1 MIDAD
6 IPQPFPQSGLPP
18 IRVLIVDDEALGR
31 LRVRDLLRHESGV
44 DVVGESAD
52 GDAAVK
58 AIRELEPDLV
68 FLDVQMP
75 KKSGLDVVREIG
87 AEQMPM
93 TIFVTA
99 FDRYAL
105 EAFDVAAIDYLVK
118 PFDDERFEQ
127 AFRRARRAVELGAV
141 SRLSSQLIAALQVVQ
156 GGAGGGPTAVG
167 DPDDRIA
174 PPVPPTSTPYLERF
188 AVETRGQV
196 RVVPVSK
203 VLYITASGPYAEI
216 HTAERTHLIR
226 EQMQVLEERLDPDKF
241 FRVHRS
247 AIVRFELIEGL
258 TRNASG
264 DYTVQLKGGL
274 ALKVSRS
281 RSEALEQ
288 RMGLAK

>member
-1 MIDAD
+1 MAD
-6 IPQPFPQSGLPP
+6 SHPV
-18 IRVLIVDDEALGR
+18 RVLIVDDEPLAR
-31 LRVRDLLRHESGV
+31 RRIAELLRDESGV
-44 DVVGESAD
+44 
-52 GDAAVK
+52 AVIGQATSGAEAIS
-58 AIRELEPDLV
+58 AIRSEAPDVV

-75 KKSGLDVVREIG
+75 DGTGLDVVREIG
-87 AEQMPM
+87 AEAMPV
-93 TIFVTA
+93 TVFVTA
-99 FDRYAL
+99 YDQYAL
-105 EAFDVAAIDYLVK
+105 RAFDAAAIDYLVK

-127 AFRRARRAVELGAV
+127 AFRRARRAVELGSV
-141 SRLSSQLIAALQVVQ
+141 SRLSGQLIAALQAVQ
-156 GGAGGGPTAVG
+156 AGAGGGATAVG
-167 DPDDRIA
+167 DAGDRIA
-174 PPVPPTSTPYLERF
+174 VPHAPTSTPYLERF

-264 DYTVQLKGGL
+264 DYTVQVRGGL
-274 ALKVSRS
+274 ELKVSRS

>member
-1 MIDAD
+1 MADAH
-6 IPQPFPQSGLPP
+6 PV
-18 IRVLIVDDEALGR
+18 RVLIVDDEPLAR
-31 LRVRDLLRHESGV
+31 RRIAELLRDESGV
-44 DVVGESAD
+44 AVIGQATSGAEAISLIRSDAPDV
-52 GDAAVK
+52 
-58 AIRELEPDLV
+58 V

-75 KKSGLDVVREIG
+75 DGTGLDVVREIG
-87 AEQMPM
+87 AEAMPV
-93 TIFVTA
+93 TVFVTA
-99 FDRYAL
+99 YDQYAL
-105 EAFDVAAIDYLVK
+105 RAFDAAAIDYLVK

-226 EQMQVLEERLDPDKF
+226 EQMQVLAERLDPDKF

>member
-1 MIDAD
+1 MADAH
-6 IPQPFPQSGLPP
+6 PV
-18 IRVLIVDDEALGR
+18 RVLIVDDEPLAR
-31 LRVRDLLRHESGV
+31 RRIAELLRDESGV
-44 DVVGESAD
+44 
-52 GDAAVK
+52 AVIGQATSGAEAIS
-58 AIRELEPDLV
+58 AIRSEAHDVV

-75 KKSGLDVVREIG
+75 DGTGLDVVREIG
-87 AEQMPM
+87 AEAMPV
-93 TIFVTA
+93 TVFVTA
-99 FDRYAL
+99 YDQYAL
-105 EAFDVAAIDYLVK
+105 RAFDAAAIDYLVK

-127 AFRRARRAVELGAV
+127 AFRRARRAVEIGAV
-141 SRLSSQLIAALQVVQ
+141 SRLSSQLIAALQSVQ
-156 GGAGGGPTAVG
+156 AGSGSGATAVG
-167 DPDDRIA
+167 DAGDRVA
-174 PPVPPTSTPYLERF
+174 LPATPTNTPYLERF

-226 EQMQVLEERLDPDKF
+226 DQMQVLEERLDPDKF

-247 AIVRFELIEGL
+247 AIVRFDLIEGL

>member
-1 MIDAD
+1 MADAH
-6 IPQPFPQSGLPP
+6 PV
-18 IRVLIVDDEALGR
+18 RVLIVDDEPLAR
-31 LRVRDLLRHESGV
+31 RRIAELLRDESGV
-44 DVVGESAD
+44 AVIGQATSGAEAISLIRSDAPDV
-52 GDAAVK
+52 
-58 AIRELEPDLV
+58 V

-75 KKSGLDVVREIG
+75 DGTGLDVVREIG
-87 AEQMPM
+87 AEAMPV
-93 TIFVTA
+93 TVFVTA
-99 FDRYAL
+99 YDQYAL
-105 EAFDVAAIDYLVK
+105 RAFDAAAIDYLVK

>member
-1 MIDAD
+1 MAD
-6 IPQPFPQSGLPP
+6 LHPV
-18 IRVLIVDDEALGR
+18 RVLIVDDEPLAR
-31 LRVRDLLRHESGV
+31 RRVAELLRDESNV
-44 DVVGESAD
+44 EVVGQASSGAEAI
-52 GDAAVK
+52 A
-58 AIRELEPDLV
+58 AIRTAAPDVV

-75 KKSGLDVVREIG
+75 DGTGLDVVREIG
-87 AEQMPM
+87 AEAMPV
-93 TIFVTA
+93 TVFVTA
-99 FDRYAL
+99 YDQYAL
-105 EAFDVAAIDYLVK
+105 RAFDAAAIDYLVK

-141 SRLSSQLIAALQVVQ
+141 SRLSGQLIAALQVVQ
-156 GGAGGGPTAVG
+156 SGAGGSSPATGDVG
-167 DPDDRIA
+167 DRAAA
-174 PPVPPTSTPYLERF
+174 PLAPANAPYLERF

-274 ALKVSRS
+274 TLKVSRS

>member
-1 MIDAD
+1 MAD
-6 IPQPFPQSGLPP
+6 LHPV
-18 IRVLIVDDEALGR
+18 RVLIVDDEPLARRRIAELLGA
-31 LRVRDLLRHESGV
+31 ESGV
-44 DVVGESAD
+44 EIVSQATSGAEAI
-52 GDAAVK
+52 A
-58 AIRELEPDLV
+58 AIRTNAPDVV
-68 FLDVQMP
+68 FLDVEMP
-75 KKSGLDVVREIG
+75 DGTGLDVVRAIG
-87 AEQMPM
+87 AEAMPV
-93 TIFVTA
+93 TVFVTA
-99 FDRYAL
+99 YDQYAL
-105 EAFDVAAIDYLVK
+105 RAFDAAAIDYLVK

-141 SRLSSQLIAALQVVQ
+141 SRLSGQLIAALQVVHAGALAP
-156 GGAGGGPTAVG
+156 GGDSPVAVG
-167 DPDDRIA
+167 CVDRSVE
-174 PPVPPTSTPYLERF
+174 PTVPAKISWLERF